1 MKEATIMSETRFPGQ
16 CAGRKTEQPRQKLPD
31 VDWIKN
37 AIVSRG
43 LLLAYCKKYLPGGR
57 VDGHEWRCAG
67 IGGGKGNRFTMALW
81 GEHAGVGIDWPSH
94 PGPGSKYDI
103 IDAIEASE
111 GLLRAEAIARAREDL
126 GMPIEAFDRYAEPEK
141 TPEERQHDAEKKAR
155 DVAAALL
162 TWNECED
169 VIGTP
174 AEAYLRG
181 RGITRAL
188 PLSFRYHPKLGY
200 WEYRAADGEANAK
213 PKAVRLGYFPAL
225 VCKIQRAD
233 GSFCGIHR
241 IYLAEQ
247 IDLATGEVT
256 VGKASVATP
265 KKARGD
271 LIGGYILC
279 CDEEEFAGKVAVT
292 EGIED
297 ACAAW
302 DVYDMPAV
310 AAVSAAGVA
319 AIVLP
324 EFVDEPVFLPDN
336 DPPRRDREGNI
347 MLKDGKPI
355 YAGLDAATTAVN
367 RLRSETCSPRI
378 QKVRGPTGGEKDV
391 NAVLLAE
398 QAMAGKATA

>member
-1 MKEATIMSETRFPGQ
+1 MNQPYRSGQ
-16 CAGRKTEQPRQKLPD
+16 GAARKTEPPRPKLPE

-94 PGPGSKYDI
+94 PGPGSKFDI

-126 GMPIEAFDRYAEPEK
+126 GMPIEQFDRYAEAEK
-141 TPEERQHDAEKKAR
+141 TPEERQRDEEKKER

-174 AEAYLRG
+174 AEAYLRH

-188 PLSFRYHPKLGY
+188 PLSFRYHAKLGY
-200 WEYRAADGEANAK
+200 WEYKAGDAETGAK
-213 PKAVRLGYFPAL
+213 PKAVRLGYYPAL

-233 GSFCGIHR
+233 GSFAGIHR
-241 IYLAEQ
+241 IYLGEHT
-247 IDLATGEVT
+247 DPDTGEIY
-256 VGKASVATP
+256 VGKAPVTAP

-279 CDEEEFAGKVAVT
+279 CDEEEFAGKVGIC

-297 ACAAW
+297 ACCVP
-302 DVYDMPAV
+302 DVYDGMPAV
-310 AAVSAAGVA
+310 AAVSAAGVGG
-319 AIVLP
+319 IILP
-324 EFVDEPVFLPDN
+324 DFITEPVFLPDN
-336 DPPRRDREGNI
+336 DPPRRDRDGNVI
-347 MLKDGKPI
+347 IKDGKAQ
-355 YAGLDAATTAVN
+355 YAGLDNATAAVN

-378 QKVRGPTGGEKDV
+378 QKVRGPTGKEKDV

-398 QAMAGKATA
+398 RTLSQKAPAP

>member
-1 MKEATIMSETRFPGQ
+1 MNETRYSGQ
-16 CAGRKTEQPRQKLPD
+16 SAGSRTEQPRPRLPD
-31 VDWIKN
+31 PEWIKN
-37 AIVSRG
+37 AIIDRG
-43 LLLAYCKKYLPGGR
+43 LMEGYCQKYMPGGKR
-57 VDGHEWRCAG
+57 VGHDWRCATKVGGRGNTVTMGLFGKTAG
-67 IGGGKGNRFTMALW
+67 I
-81 GEHAGVGIDWPSH
+81 GIDWTIW
-94 PGPGSKYDI
+94 PGPGSGFDI
-103 IDAIEASE
+103 IEVIREKE
-111 GLLRAEAIARAREDL
+111 GLLRSEAIARAREDL
-126 GMPIEAFDRYAEPEK
+126 GLPIEAFQQYAEPEK
-141 TPEERQHDAEKKAR
+141 TPEERQRDTEKKQR

-162 TWNECED
+162 TWDECED
-169 VIGTP
+169 VISTQ

-200 WEYRAADGEANAK
+200 WEYRAGDGEANAK

-241 IYLAEQ
+241 IYLAEH
-247 IDLATGEVT
+247 IDPATGEVT
-256 VGKASVATP
+256 VGKAPVATP

-319 AIVLP
+319 GIVLP
-324 EFVDEPVFLPDN
+324 DYITEPVFLPDN
-336 DPPRRDREGNI
+336 DPPRRDREGKI

-355 YAGLDAATTAVN
+355 YAGLDAATAAVN
-367 RLRSETCSPRI
+367 RLRSEICSPRI

-398 QAMAGKATA
+398 RAMAGKATA